1 MRENLLKKQPTWGLR
16 RAQGTGQKSATP
28 ATLTK
33 VILVLLTMFLLPSA
47 AWGQITV
54 AGNSPD
60 QSGNITGT
68 GITGTGTVTFNAETS
83 TLTLNGATIDG
94 SISYSGTDALTIA
107 LIGENTMN
115 CGSSSM
121 AFVSTNEVSLSF
133 STNSTD
139 NGSLTISDY
148 PSYNFDA
155 SKISTFSSKFTQ
167 ISCSEGLVA
176 VSVGSGTII
185 ISNSYRINIGGVTV
199 TTLNADKIEGS
210 NISGTGTVKYVHDAT
225 NNSGTLYL
233 TGVTISETGTAAI
246 SIPTSLLKLTI
257 NIQGSN
263 TIKTTDNSAVIMCN
277 RIDGS
282 NTVEFSGTGSLTLE
296 RGVETTPYGGVTEYL
311 TVNGSSYK
319 DGLVPT
325 YLPEGT
331 TSLATATK
339 AVIAKPYGLTV
350 ANVEVTS
357 ANLNTETG
365 AITGLDN
372 VTFTPATNTLKLSNA
387 VISGSI
393 YTTLESLII
402 DITNT
407 NSIATSGSKNGIV
420 STTNTGTLTF
430 TGTGSLEI
438 SSDCSVIRG
447 FTAIEGL
454 NLETK
459 TPYEIYNNGY
469 YRLKDK
475 AAADSTGVKWLKVI
489 QETTYPIWI
498 AGNQVTNSNASKVL
512 GDETVA
518 FDGVDKLTLS
528 GASIDCQSGDVHYP
542 VTSTIKD
549 LKVNLIKSSTFN
561 ILHSYEA
568 FKYAGGE
575 NGATLTFSTVDPSDY
590 NNLGSFTIFFEN
602 DYVHNPAESNIS
614 SGYTIK
620 VSEGETSTEIPND
633 FNWNWNNNQD
643 TSVSGWMGHKYNA
656 AGAYLKLFY
665 LQVYNLW
672 LSTNRFYYPNGLSP
686 ASGITFDPD
695 PSTPTLTY
703 NYGDDSYHVYSGL
716 SELTLKIGCNNE
728 SNQANYRMR
737 AVSFG
742 KPNDI
747 TATIAEKGNLIL
759 AKDDSE
765 GEFRFLGDGTNSV
778 IRGFTSVD
786 FGDFVVL
793 SDGAKYNNGQLVDA
807 SGVAMTTATL
817 STNPVLPKPEMYSE
831 SSDETIQLGLTISN
845 STVSYGTLKYSIVY
859 ADNSEGVTDAVYEDD
874 TPPTINKP
882 ATVTAWLQLNDMKS
896 EVAKGKYFGL
906 KNKAIT
912 IAEGDIYD
920 SANPLD
926 VLTPAIEEGD
936 GIYCT
941 YSSEEDEVVACDY
954 ENAKLEAKGTGSG
967 LVFVFA
973 EPTNPDNIQTYVLNN
988 DGLELKVNVG
998 GNLNEIFAAN
1008 NNYGTFYNTSTTTYA
1023 VPEGMKAY
1031 VITGADPKTG
1041 TVTTAETTVLP
1052 PNTPVLMEKGS
1063 AKAFTYIPATSGTAP
1078 SNNILLYTGNTDVQ
1092 ATEGSNLYV
1101 LYNDKFVKVTTGTRI
1116 LSQKSYLKLN
1126 TSSGTRSYYDI
1137 DGSDGTTGIR
1147 EVKSEGVKGEKWND
1161 GEWYTLQG
1169 QRVTKP
1175 TKPGLYILN
1184 GKKVVIK

>member
-33 VILVLLTMFLLPSA
+33 VILVLLTMLLLPSA

-83 TLTLNGATIDG
+83 TLTLNNATIDG

-107 LIGENTMN
+107 LIGGNTMN
-115 CGSSSM
+115 CGSSSK

-139 NGSLTISDY
+139 NGSLTISDGS
-148 PSYNFDA
+148 SYNFDA
-155 SKISTFSSKFTQ
+155 SDISTFSSKFTQ
-167 ISCSEGLVA
+167 ISCSEGSRLVA
-176 VSVGSGTII
+176 VSVDKGMIYV
-185 ISNSYRINIGGVTV
+185 SNSYRINIGGVTV
-199 TTLNADKIEGS
+199 TTLNADKIEGVS
-210 NISGTGTVKYVHDAT
+210 ETGTVKYVHDAT

-233 TGVTISETGTAAI
+233 TGVTISETGTPAI

-263 TIKTTDNSAVIMCN
+263 SIETTGNIAVIMCN
-277 RIDGS
+277 RLTGT
-282 NTVEFSGTGSLTLE
+282 NTVEFSGTGSLTLQKD
-296 RGVETTPYGGVTEYL
+296 GDPGL
-311 TVNGSSYK
+311 TSSNLESSYK

-350 ANVEVTS
+350 AGVEVTS
-357 ANLNTETG
+357 ANNTNILNDDNKTVSFTPAEGASPATLTLTG
-365 AITGLDN
+365 AILKVSTNEGAAIESSLDN
-372 VTFTPATNTLKLSNA
+372 LVVNLVDGNTVQAQAGSQTVSTFYAFKGNGSNTITFSTNVQNLGTIGGQLLEQYVSKDVTLAYQEGLGLSRQGDSFTIGVITYGITIGETIVTYFNKEDVFGDSKVSFTPATIGADQSSIPATLTLNGASIGQIKMTAAGDLTLHFVGGNTITVENVSDIPIQGYNS
-387 VISGSI
+387 SG
-393 YTTLESLII
+393 TLEFSTSNNKTDVLTIVGI
-402 DITNT
+402 ENT
-407 NSIATSGSKNGIV
+407 NRIVDSWFHAPSISATGYEADWAVVSTGATGNTHHISKNNKYDLWINGERFCDTNLAPYSGIAFDPETSTLTYAYTSQDHVIYSGLPSPLTIKMGNSQLKAIVFGSPDTTQPITATSG
-420 STTNTGTLTF
+420 
-430 TGTGSLEI
+430 
-438 SSDCSVIRG
+438 
-447 FTAIEGL
+447 
-454 NLETK
+454 
-459 TPYEIYNNGY
+459 
-469 YRLKDK
+469 
-475 AAADSTGVKWLKVI
+475 
-489 QETTYPIWI
+489 
-498 AGNQVTNSNASKVL
+498 
-512 GDETVA
+512 
-518 FDGVDKLTLS
+518 TLS
-528 GASIDCQSGDVHYP
+528 IV
-542 VTSTIKD
+542 
-549 LKVNLIKSSTFN
+549 
-561 ILHSYEA
+561 
-568 FKYAGGE
+568 KY
-575 NGATLTFSTVDPSDY
+575 
-590 NNLGSFTIFFEN
+590 
-602 DYVHNPAESNIS
+602 
-614 SGYTIK
+614 
-620 VSEGETSTEIPND
+620 SEGSSENCE
-633 FNWNWNNNQD
+633 F
-643 TSVSGWMGHKYNA
+643 
-656 AGAYLKLFY
+656 
-665 LQVYNLW
+665 
-672 LSTNRFYYPNGLSP
+672 
-686 ASGITFDPD
+686 
-695 PSTPTLTY
+695 TL
-703 NYGDDSYHVYSGL
+703 
-716 SELTLKIGCNNE
+716 E
-728 SNQANYRMR
+728 
-737 AVSFG
+737 
-742 KPNDI
+742 
-747 TATIAEKGNLIL
+747 
-759 AKDDSE
+759 
-765 GEFRFLGDGTNSV
+765 GDGTNSV

-807 SGVAMTTATL
+807 SGVAMTAATL

-831 SSDETIQLGLTISN
+831 SSDETIQLGLTN

-906 KNKAIT
+906 KNEAIT

-973 EPTNPDNIQTYVLNN
+973 EPTDPDNIQTYVLNN
-988 DGLELKVNVG
+988 DGLELTVNVG

-1041 TVTTAETTVLP
+1041 KVTTAETTVLP
-1052 PNTPVLMEKGS
+1052 PNTPVLLEKGS

-1078 SNNILLYTGNTDVQ
+1078 SGNILLYTGNTDVQ

-1101 LYNDKFVKVTTGTRI
+1101 LYNDKFVKVTTDTRI
-1116 LSQKSYLKLN
+1116 LSQKCYLKLN
-1126 TSSGTRSYYDI
+1126 TSSSGTRSYYDI
-1137 DGSDGTTGIR
+1137 DGSDGTTALR
-1147 EVKSEGVKGEKWND
+1147 EVKSEGVKGEKWDD